1 MADGLGRFA
10 ADPSLVNTMGA
21 AGRMFAES
29 YTWDRAAEETEAH
42 LLKVLDL
49 HVLNTGG

>member
-1 MADGLGRFA
+1 
-10 ADPSLVNTMGA
+10 MGA

-29 YTWDRAAEETEAH
+29 YTWDRAADQTEAH
-42 LLKVLDL
+42 LM